1 MTKKKGKKLHEH
13 AIFAFSLPSVLC
25 IIGCISVFIIVTTET
40 KLYNTDETHHT
51 ANIMRA
57 FITLAFAALPFS
69 AVQADDG
76 LEKYLEPYM
85 QLVAENPCWLSSR
98 LQMYWSTNATDV
110 FIMGESFDHPGGE
123 RAPHPT
129 VKFNGTRS
137 NASQYNRPKLEDIIP
152 YDDTPQGEVTFIS
165 RATGVMERTH
175 PSKTGC
181 NIDGVN
187 RQILGLASDAARA
200 YVQTGK
206 KEYADMA
213 RGVFDV
219 FMRGIYYRNA
229 PTDLNHGHQQTLVGM
244 CTFEVIHED
253 ALVKCCEIYKNLKSA
268 LHKDSCALYDATLKK
283 WADLEIANGVPHNN
297 WNMFQAE
304 YITDIALVLKDNSSY
319 SDGKGRQY
327 YLDKVMNATD
337 IRQWGMRKLCDF
349 GFDADAH
356 IWYESPGYSTTVMA
370 DLGKFA
376 NKLHLE
382 AGIDM
387 FAEIPEIAR
396 SIKNL
401 PQYLMPNRMICGF
414 GDTHPNYLNTKGME
428 QLLAYSKRRSDNATQ
443 DEIARLMEAV
453 GKEAPAETVERYVSP
468 NFYSEKVSWLIQ
480 RSGMDSRHDLAIS
493 LNGSMGNHMHANGI
507 SMELYGKGYVLG
519 PDAGIGRSLYSGLD
533 YQEYY
538 SQFPAHNTVCVDG
551 ISSYPVMMSSHAF
564 KLIDRFPADN
574 SLTLASSKGDTHST
588 VEFLEPETNSRQV
601 RTNGIVKTSSKG
613 GYYIDIFRSRRNEGG
628 DKFHDYFY
636 HNLGQQ
642 MTLTADSGEDIDL
655 QPTDEL
661 AFAGGHLYAYSYIY
675 NKVGTE
681 TDKNLKTTFTI
692 NMPDGNDIH
701 MTMWMKGER
710 GREIFKAL
718 SPVNLEYERMP
729 NQPYK
734 IDEQPVLTFV
744 ARQHGEAWTKPF
756 VAVYEPSANDE
767 PSEIESVSYFQP
779 KSKDPDAIGIC
790 VRLKSGATHY
800 IFSSAN
806 GSEMRY
812 EGMRAKGWLQVIKK

>member
-1 MTKKKGKKLHEH
+1 MRKIILL
-13 AIFAFSLPSVLC
+13 AAMVLPML
-25 IIGCISVFIIVTTET
+25 
-40 KLYNTDETHHT
+40 
-51 ANIMRA
+51 
-57 FITLAFAALPFS
+57 S
-69 AVQADDG
+69 AYADDA
-76 LEKYLEPYM
+76 LKAKLRPYLEHVR
-85 QLVAENPCWLSSR
+85 QDAAWLSSR
-98 LQMYWSTNATDV
+98 LQMYWNTNATDV
-110 FIMGESFDHPGGE
+110 FILGESFDHPGGD

-129 VKFNGTRS
+129 VKFNGTRGT
-137 NASQYNRPKLEDIIP
+137 ASQYNRPRLEDVVP
-152 YDDTPQGEVTFIS
+152 YDDSEQGEVTFINK
-165 RATGVMERTH
+165 ATGKMEKAH

-181 NIDGVN
+181 NIDGLNKQV
-187 RQILGLASDAARA
+187 LGIAADAAA
-200 YVQTGK
+200 IYAKTGE

-213 RGVFDV
+213 LDVFDV

-229 PTDLNHGHQQTLVGM
+229 PVDLNHGHQQTLVGM

-253 ALVKCCEIYKNLKSA
+253 VIVKCCDIYANLKPM
-268 LHKDSCALYDATLKK
+268 LHEDSCRLYDDALRK

-304 YITDIALVLKDNSSY
+304 FITDIALVLADNSQY
-319 SDGKGRQY
+319 ADGKGRQY
-327 YLDKVMNATD
+327 YLDKVMNAD
-337 IRQWGMRKLCDF
+337 DVRQWGMTKLCHF
-349 GFDADAH
+349 GFDDVAH
-356 IWYESPGYSTTVMA
+356 LWYESPGYSTTVMG
-370 DLGKFA
+370 DLGKFG
-376 NKLHLE
+376 NMLDEK

-387 FAEIPEIAR
+387 FAAIPEIGRA
-396 SIKNL
+396 ITTL
-401 PQYLMPNRMICGF
+401 PQYIMPNRMICGF

-428 QLLAYSKRRSDNATQ
+428 QLMKYAQRHGDTATEKEMERLIRAVAKNTPKS
-443 DEIARLMEAV
+443 EIEKV
-453 GKEAPAETVERYVSP
+453 TSP

-480 RSGMDSRHDLAIS
+480 RSGMDKQHDLAIS

-507 SMELYGKGYVLG
+507 SMELYGKGFVLG
-519 PDAGIGRSLYSGLD
+519 PDAGIGRTLYSGLD
-533 YQEYY
+533 YLEYY

-551 ISSYPVMMSSHAF
+551 VSSYPTMMSQHAF
-564 KLIDRFPADN
+564 KLVDRYPSDN
-574 SLTLASSKGDTHST
+574 SMTLAEYKGDTHST
-588 VEFLEPETNSRQV
+588 VSFLEPESNSSQL
-601 RTNGIVKTSSKG
+601 RTNAIVKTSDKG

-642 MTLTADSGEDIDL
+642 MTLTADSGEDIGL

-681 TDKNLKTTFTI
+681 TDKNLKTTFSI

>member
-1 MTKKKGKKLHEH
+1 MG
-13 AIFAFSLPSVLC
+13 
-25 IIGCISVFIIVTTET
+25 
-40 KLYNTDETHHT
+40 N
-51 ANIMRA
+51 R
-57 FITLAFAALPFS
+57 
-69 AVQADDG
+69 
-76 LEKYLEPYM
+76 
-85 QLVAENPCWLSSR
+85 SR
-98 LQMYWSTNATDV
+98 L
-110 FIMGESFDHPGGE
+110 
-123 RAPHPT
+123 
-129 VKFNGTRS
+129 
-137 NASQYNRPKLEDIIP
+137 
-152 YDDTPQGEVTFIS
+152 
-165 RATGVMERTH
+165 
-175 PSKTGC
+175 
-181 NIDGVN
+181 
-187 RQILGLASDAARA
+187 
-200 YVQTGK
+200 
-206 KEYADMA
+206 
-213 RGVFDV
+213 
-219 FMRGIYYRNA
+219 
-229 PTDLNHGHQQTLVGM
+229 
-244 CTFEVIHED
+244 
-253 ALVKCCEIYKNLKSA
+253 
-268 LHKDSCALYDATLKK
+268 
-283 WADLEIANGVPHNN
+283 
-297 WNMFQAE
+297 
-304 YITDIALVLKDNSSY
+304 TDIALVLSDNSQY
-319 SDGKGRQY
+319 ADGKGRQY
-327 YLDKVMNATD
+327 YLDKVMNAD
-337 IRQWGMRKLCDF
+337 DVRQWGMTKLCHF
-349 GFDADAH
+349 GFDDVAH
-356 IWYESPGYSTTVMA
+356 LWYESPGYSTTVMG
-370 DLGKFA
+370 DLGKFG
-376 NKLHLE
+376 NMFDEK

-387 FAEIPEIAR
+387 FAAIPEIGRA
-396 SIKNL
+396 ITTL

-428 QLLAYSKRRSDNATQ
+428 QLMKYAQRHGDTATEKEMERLIRAVAKNAPKS
-443 DEIARLMEAV
+443 EIEKV
-453 GKEAPAETVERYVSP
+453 TSP

-480 RSGMDSRHDLAIS
+480 RSGMDKQHDLAIS

-507 SMELYGKGYVLG
+507 SMELYGKGFVLG
-519 PDAGIGRSLYSGLD
+519 PDAGIGRTLYSGLD
-533 YQEYY
+533 YLEYY

-551 ISSYPVMMSSHAF
+551 VSSYPTMMSQHAF
-564 KLIDRFPADN
+564 KLVDRYPSDN
-574 SLTLASSKGDTHST
+574 SMTLAEYKGDTHST
-588 VEFLEPETNSRQV
+588 VSFLEPESNSSQL
-601 RTNGIVKTSSKG
+601 RTNAIIKTSNKG

-642 MTLTADSGEDIDL
+642 MTLTADSGEDIGL

-812 EGMRAKGWLQVIKK
+812 EVMRAKGWLQVIKKINKTAAC